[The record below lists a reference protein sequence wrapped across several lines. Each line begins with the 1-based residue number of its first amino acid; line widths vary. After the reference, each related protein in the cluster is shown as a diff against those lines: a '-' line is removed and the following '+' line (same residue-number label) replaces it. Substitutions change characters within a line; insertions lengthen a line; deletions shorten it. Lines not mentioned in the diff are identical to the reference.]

1 MCVHKWGSRNTL
13 TNRQKYKCCSK
24 TKSFFLLLTCYRLA
38 FLRSVEIL
46 SDAIT
51 IMQVTPILQMINLK
65 EDPDSN
71 FRISRSKPD
80 TILSMKIR
88 YHSSTFKSVFYTHP
102 LPVS

>member
-1 MCVHKWGSRNTL
+1 MC
-13 TNRQKYKCCSK
+13 TNGDQE
-24 TKSFFLLLTCYRLA
+24 TPLLTGKNTSVAVKRRVSSYCSLAMRLA

>member
-1 MCVHKWGSRNTL
+1 MH
-13 TNRQKYKCCSK
+13 
-24 TKSFFLLLTCYRLA
+24 LA
-38 FLRSVEIL
+38 FLHSVEIL

-51 IMQVTPILQMINLK
+51 VMQVTPILQMINLN